1 MLVAQKVETFD
12 ASNFQSKLRVFQ
24 GKELHWQGSN
34 LKSTVKTI
42 YMIQSAGGEVTGQVP
57 ITFDNINVDMALT
70 TSINSDGHLKTDMQK
85 CRIQLIELSFG
96 FSPNDAEILR
106 NYIPFIHRAV
116 RDNIDQIL
124 CPSFHAELVP
134 VISNR
139 LLNTP
144 MSSALFDH
152 YFINY
157 GLIGPVKYQQNSI
170 ELMHRGNVFGIL
182 RQGRTRL
189 NDFRLPF
196 RSAPLSI
203 VPDTKHMVTFQ
214 MSNYTI
220 ASLLYWMDQYR
231 KFDYEISKSSVNDS
245 SIAGYLRTDCGK
257 NDVCAGTLFP
267 SLSQQFSNG
276 SVNIKTHTVSFPNV
290 KLENGKVII
299 IVDSKIDA
307 FVQQSDKN
315 PRFLSASMLAEVS
328 LQNLV
333 FKDYRLTGK
342 LSIDSFKISG
352 LQSVVTG
359 IDEGSLEFLINALN
373 ELLIAQDMAK
383 KLKDGIKFPI
393 IFDFEQSSADI
404 KVEKDRLTI
413 GVDFCFD
420 ETCTK
425 VEKSQDANADYYDV
439 VQGADG

>member
-1 MLVAQKVETFD
+1 MLIAQKVETFD
-12 ASNFQSKLRVFQ
+12 ANNFQSKLRVFQ

-57 ITFDNINVDMALT
+57 ITFDNINVDMALST
-70 TSINSDGHLKTDMQK
+70 TINSDGHLKTDMQK

-203 VPDTKHMVTFQ
+203 IPDPKHMVTFQ

-220 ASLLYWMDQYR
+220 ASLIYWMDQYR

-245 SIAGYLRTDCGK
+245 SIAGYLRTDCG
-257 NDVCAGTLFP
+257 N
-267 SLSQQFSNG
+267 
-276 SVNIKTHTVSFPNV
+276 
-290 KLENGKVII
+290 
-299 IVDSKIDA
+299 
-307 FVQQSDKN
+307 VQQV
-315 PRFLSASMLAEVS
+315 RFSKRTVHFLMISV
-328 LQNLV
+328 Q
-333 FKDYRLTGK
+333 KDLP
-342 LSIDSFKISG
+342 
-352 LQSVVTG
+352 
-359 IDEGSLEFLINALN
+359 LI
-373 ELLIAQDMAK
+373 
-383 KLKDGIKFPI
+383 
-393 IFDFEQSSADI
+393 
-404 KVEKDRLTI
+404 
-413 GVDFCFD
+413 
-420 ETCTK
+420 
-425 VEKSQDANADYYDV
+425 
-439 VQGADG
+439 